1 MNIKFPWLI
10 SRRKIITSCLAEIF
24 FIIILNKYFLSD
36 YLLFSSNIDLFTI
49 IFTPFWLIFSYVFG
63 RYSFEEKFFR
73 NKKFILFLKLFFRT
87 FIISNLGICFVFV
100 LSININLNNYNHF
113 DQMIFLYSTYLSFFI
128 NILQI
133 PTNLYFIKNANKEE
147 EWIFVG
153 PIDVYN
159 FLIQELKWSRRK
171 IKITLKSNEFK
182 FKSTKNITGILFH
195 EIDNEKLNKLFEFKK
210 VGLKIYSSEKWC
222 EYYLQKL
229 PSEIL
234 TPQFLINIDN
244 KIFDNSMQF
253 RIKRIGDIFF
263 SIFLFALSIPI
274 LIISCVLIF
283 LEDGKACIYKQE
295 RIGKNQKSFMIY
307 KLRTMKVNAEKDQP
321 QWASKTDDRIT
332 GIGKFLRKSRL
343 DELPQLFNVFIGDM
357 SLIGPRP
364 EREIF
369 DSKLMKFI
377 PKYKYRYFIKPGLSG
392 WAQVNFPYGSSIEDS
407 KNKFS
412 YDIYYLRNFS
422 IWLDFLILLKTI
434 RIVIL
439 KRGSDPIR

>member
-1 MNIKFPWLI
+1 
-10 SRRKIITSCLAEIF
+10 
-24 FIIILNKYFLSD
+24 
-36 YLLFSSNIDLFTI
+36 
-49 IFTPFWLIFSYVFG
+49 
-63 RYSFEEKFFR
+63 
-73 NKKFILFLKLFFRT
+73 
-87 FIISNLGICFVFV
+87 
-100 LSININLNNYNHF
+100 
-113 DQMIFLYSTYLSFFI
+113 
-128 NILQI
+128 
-133 PTNLYFIKNANKEE
+133 
-147 EWIFVG
+147 
-153 PIDVYN
+153 
-159 FLIQELKWSRRK
+159 
-171 IKITLKSNEFK
+171 
-182 FKSTKNITGILFH
+182 
-195 EIDNEKLNKLFEFKK
+195 
-210 VGLKIYSSEKWC
+210 
-222 EYYLQKL
+222 
-229 PSEIL
+229 
-234 TPQFLINIDN
+234 
-244 KIFDNSMQF
+244 MQF

-295 RIGKNQKSFMIY
+295 RIGKNQKRFMIY
-307 KLRTMKVNAEKDQP
+307 KLRTMKVNAEKGQP
-321 QWASKTDDRIT
+321 QWASKTDERIT

>member
-1 MNIKFPWLI
+1 
-10 SRRKIITSCLAEIF
+10 
-24 FIIILNKYFLSD
+24 
-36 YLLFSSNIDLFTI
+36 
-49 IFTPFWLIFSYVFG
+49 
-63 RYSFEEKFFR
+63 
-73 NKKFILFLKLFFRT
+73 
-87 FIISNLGICFVFV
+87 
-100 LSININLNNYNHF
+100 
-113 DQMIFLYSTYLSFFI
+113 
-128 NILQI
+128 
-133 PTNLYFIKNANKEE
+133 
-147 EWIFVG
+147 
-153 PIDVYN
+153 
-159 FLIQELKWSRRK
+159 
-171 IKITLKSNEFK
+171 
-182 FKSTKNITGILFH
+182 
-195 EIDNEKLNKLFEFKK
+195 
-210 VGLKIYSSEKWC
+210 
-222 EYYLQKL
+222 
-229 PSEIL
+229 
-234 TPQFLINIDN
+234 
-244 KIFDNSMQF
+244 MQF

-307 KLRTMKVNAEKDQP
+307 KLRTMKVNAEKDKP

-343 DELPQLFNVFIGDM
+343 DELPQLFNVLIGDM

-369 DSKLMKFI
+369 DIKLMKFI
-377 PKYKYRYFIKPGLSG
+377 PKYKYRYLIKPGLSG